1 MPETMVSWIDITVII
16 VYMLMMLGIGFY
28 VYRKA
33 PSFKEYI
40 VAGRSMTTPIL
51 VCTLA
56 STYYGLED
64 LFGTSEFGYNDGIVA
79 FFGYTGFSL
88 SIYLFAALVLAERLR
103 REEFISLPEILE
115 RYYGR
120 DAGILGA
127 VASFTYS
134 VPALSLFALGRI
146 CQVTLGVDAWVGA
159 LVLGAVALAYTL
171 MGGLLA
177 VAITDTIQFVLMMS
191 TLAIGVVLLMG
202 DVGGFAAV
210 EAFAPAGYFSP
221 LGGMPIWLLIAY
233 VATLLSVLVDPGF
246 YQRMFAARSPRQARN
261 AMLIA
266 MGVWVCYDWLV
277 TGGGMLAKAAVH
289 QGKLPA
295 DLHSNDALLSAVI
308 LALPVGL
315 VGVFLAGVLATAMST
330 MDSYSLVAGANLSY
344 DIYRPLKNPDA
355 TDRELMR
362 HTKIGVVLAWVAG
375 FALAFVFDH
384 LMSLWVFMA
393 TALTSMVLV
402 PIMLGLFWKGKK
414 TPLAGTLSC
423 ATGLAATIVFY
434 LGIPL
439 LGAPNDIYGT
449 HIWSFQFAGVSFDI
463 WQEYALYFTLPMSLL
478 GFLAGNLLGEETRRT
493 PDKEASA

>member
-1 MPETMVSWIDITVII
+1 MAETLISWIDITVI
-16 VYMLMMLGIGFY
+16 VTYMLIMLGIGFY
-28 VYRKA
+28 VYRRA
-33 PSFKEYI
+33 PSFEEYI

-64 LFGTSEFGYNDGIVA
+64 LFGTSEIGYNDGIVA

-88 SIYLFAALVLAERLR
+88 SIYLFAALVLAARLR
-103 REEFISLPEILE
+103 RERFISLPEILDK
-115 RYYGR
+115 YYGR

-127 VASFTYS
+127 VASFAYS
-134 VPALSLFALGRI
+134 IPALSLFALGRI
-146 CQVTLGVDAWVGA
+146 CEVTLGIDAWVGA
-159 LVLGAVALAYTL
+159 LVLGGVALAYTL

-177 VAITDTIQFVLMMS
+177 VAITDTIQFVLMMA
-191 TLAIGVVLLMG
+191 TLAVGVVLVMG

-210 EAFAPAGYFSP
+210 EAIAPEGYFSP
-221 LGGMPIWLLIAY
+221 IGGMPIWLLIAY

-266 MGVWVCYDWLV
+266 LGIWVAYDWLV
-277 TGGGMLAKAAVH
+277 TAGGMLAKAAVH
-289 QGKLPA
+289 QGSLPA
-295 DLHSNDALLSAVI
+295 DLHSNDALLSAVV

-330 MDSYSLVAGANLSY
+330 MDSYSLVAGTNLAY
-344 DIYRPLKNPDA
+344 DIYRPLRNRDA
-355 TDRELMR
+355 TDRELIR
-362 HTKIGVVLAWVAG
+362 HTKIGIVLAWIAG
-375 FALAFVFDH
+375 YALAFIFTH

-402 PIMLGLFWKGKK
+402 PIMVGLFYKGKK
-414 TPLAGTLSC
+414 APLAGTLSC
-423 ATGLAATIVFY
+423 ATGLVTTILFY
-434 LGIPL
+434 VAIPL
-439 LGAPNDIYGT
+439 LGTPNATYGT
-449 HIWSFQFAGVSFDI
+449 HIWSFQLVGVSFDI
-463 WQEYALYFTLPMSLL
+463 WQEYALYFTLPMSMLA
-478 GFLAGNLLGEETRRT
+478 FLVGNLLGEESRPT

>member
-1 MPETMVSWIDITVII
+1 MPETMISWIDLTVII
-16 VYMLMMLGIGFY
+16 TYMAMMLGIGFY
-28 VYRKA
+28 VYSKA
-33 PSFKEYI
+33 PSFEEFI

-79 FFGYTGFSL
+79 FFGYSGFSL

-103 REEFISLPEILE
+103 RERFISLPEILQ

-127 VASFTYS
+127 VASFAYS
-134 VPALSLFALGRI
+134 IPALSLFALGRI
-146 CQVTLGVDAWVGA
+146 CQVTLGIDAWVGA

-171 MGGLLA
+171 LGGLLA

-191 TLAIGVVLLMG
+191 TLAIGVVMLMG

-210 EAFAPAGYFSP
+210 QAIAPEGYFAP

-266 MGVWVCYDWLV
+266 MAVWLTYDWLV
-277 TGGGMLAKAAVH
+277 TAGGMLAKAAVH
-289 QGKLPA
+289 QGLLPA
-295 DLHSNDALLSAVI
+295 DLHSNDALLAAVI

-330 MDSYSLVAGANLSY
+330 MDSYSLVAGANLAY
-344 DIYRPLKNPDA
+344 DIYRPLRNPDA
-355 TDRELMR
+355 TDRDLIR
-362 HTKIGVVLAWVAG
+362 HTKAGIVIAWVAG

-384 LMSLWVFMA
+384 LMALWVFMA
-393 TALTSMVLV
+393 TGLTSMVLV
-402 PIMLGLFWKGKK
+402 PIMMGLFWKGKK
-414 TPLAGTLSC
+414 TRLAGTLSC
-423 ATGLAATIVFY
+423 ATGLVATISFY
-434 LGIPL
+434 VGVAL
-439 LGAPNDIYGT
+439 LGAPNDTYGT
-449 HIWSFQFAGVSFDI
+449 YIWSFQVAGVSFDV
-463 WQEYALYFTLPMSLL
+463 WQEYALYFTLPMSFL
-478 GFLAGNLLGEETRRT
+478 GFLAGNLLGKESQPT
-493 PDKEASA
+493 PEKEASA

>member
-1 MPETMVSWIDITVII
+1 MPETLISWIDLSVIAA
-16 VYMLMMLGIGFY
+16 YMVGMLGIGFY

-33 PSFKEYI
+33 PSFEEYI

-88 SIYLFAALVLAERLR
+88 SIYFFAALVLAKRLR
-103 REEFISLPEILE
+103 AERFISLPEILD

-120 DAGILGA
+120 DASLLGA
-127 VASFTYS
+127 LASFSYS
-134 VPALSLFALGRI
+134 IPALSLFALGRI
-146 CQVTLGVDAWVGA
+146 CQVTLGVEAWVGA
-159 LVLGAVALAYTL
+159 LVLGSVALVYTL
-171 MGGLLA
+171 LGGLMA
-177 VAITDTIQFVLMMS
+177 VAITDTIRFVLMMS

-210 EAFAPAGYFSP
+210 QAIAPEAYFHP

-246 YQRMFAARSPRQARN
+246 YQRMFAARNEKQARN

-266 MGVWVCYDWLV
+266 MAVWLSYDWLV
-277 TGGGMLAKAAVH
+277 TAGGMLARTAVL
-289 QGKLPA
+289 QGSLPA
-295 DLHSNDALLSAVI
+295 DLHSNDALLTAVI
-308 LALPVGL
+308 HALPVGL

-330 MDSYSLVAGANLSY
+330 MDSYSLVAGANLAY
-344 DIYRPLKNPDA
+344 DFYRPLRNPEA
-355 TDRELMR
+355 TDRELIR
-362 HTKIGVVLAWVAG
+362 HTKVGIVIAWVVG
-375 FALAFVFDH
+375 FALAFIFDH
-384 LMSLWVFMA
+384 LMALWVFMA
-393 TALTSMVLV
+393 TGLTSMVLV
-402 PIMLGLFWKGKK
+402 PIMMGLFWKGRK

-423 ATGLAATIVFY
+423 AFGMVATIGFY
-434 LGIPL
+434 LAIAWMGTE
-439 LGAPNDIYGT
+439 NEIYGT
-449 HIWSFQFAGVSFDI
+449 YIWSLSIAGETFDI
-463 WQEYALYFTLPMSLL
+463 WQEYALYFTLPTSFV
-478 GFLAGNLLGEETRRT
+478 GFLVGNMLGSERQQT